1 MRLPLR
7 SSGPSKTGGVG
18 WETRKWTVLRPIRTG
33 RSKWDFEDSRTTSSS
48 SGEYQSA
55 GSGVAGS
62 SGSSAPGM
70 SFHRKCWKVR
80 TRAVSMGYFE

>member
-1 MRLPLR
+1 MPLR

-18 WETRKWTVLRPIRTG
+18 WETRKCTVLFSARVIGT
-33 RSKWDFEDSRTTSSS
+33 SQCDLLESRKTACS

-55 GSGVAGS
+55 GAGVAGL
-62 SGSSAPGM
+62 SGSFAPGM

-80 TRAVSMGYFE
+80 TSSVAMGYFE